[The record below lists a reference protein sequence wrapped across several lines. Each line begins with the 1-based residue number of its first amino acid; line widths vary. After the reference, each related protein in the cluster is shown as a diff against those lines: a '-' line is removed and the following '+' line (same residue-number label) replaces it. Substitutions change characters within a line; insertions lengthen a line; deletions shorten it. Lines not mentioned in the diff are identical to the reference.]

1 MKFPIPTDRSTL
13 SAVEFWWEKRVSR
26 IVKTR
31 KLATPFEWKRTVKL
45 LQMEKPVVLKVMA

>member
-13 SAVEFWWEKRVSR
+13 NAVEFWWEKHVSR

-31 KLATPFEWKRTVKL
+31 KLQSPFTWKRTVKL
-45 LQMEKPVVLKVMA
+45 LQMEKPVVMKVMA